1 MEEAESSPGPAR
13 RRVDSKHLLVDAA
26 LEVIE
31 TKGVNALRIDE
42 LAASV
47 GVTKGSLYWHFKDR
61 DDLIRAALEEQLRR
75 MGVGSTL
82 DQASSAIEDSSNIVD
97 YLTRIE
103 ATLTDPYDPE
113 QVEQRWRR
121 LELLAS
127 TRHDPSLSQ
136 VMREVT
142 ARTHEAWTILMRD
155 AQARGI
161 LRSGIEPAAVAVALS
176 AISLGSNVISVLGD
190 EAPSRD
196 EWFGLLAF
204 LIAALAPER
213 SDETG

>member
-1 MEEAESSPGPAR
+1 MSESGR
-13 RRVDSKHLLVDAA
+13 TRVGSKELLIAAA

-31 TKGVNALRIDE
+31 SRGVNALRLDE

-75 MGVGSTL
+75 MGMASTL
-82 DQASSAIEDSSNIVD
+82 DQASAAIDESSGIAD
-97 YLTRIE
+97 YLSRIE
-103 ATLTDPYDPE
+103 AALTDPYDPS

-127 TRHDPSLSQ
+127 TRHDPN
-136 VMREVT
+136 VARVVREVT
-142 ARTHEAWTILMRD
+142 ARTHHSWTALMRD

-161 LRSGIEPAAVAVALS
+161 LRPDVDPAAVAVALS
-176 AISLGSNVISVLGD
+176 AIALGSNVISVLGD
-190 EAPSRD
+190 EAPARD
-196 EWFGLLAF
+196 DWFGLLAF
-204 LIAALAPER
+204 LISALASGKAGE
-213 SDETG
+213 SG

>member
-1 MEEAESSPGPAR
+1 MSESR
-13 RRVDSKHLLVDAA
+13 KRVDSKALLVDAA

-61 DDLIRAALEEQLRR
+61 DDLIRAALGEQLRR

-103 ATLTDPYDPE
+103 AALTDPYDPE

-142 ARTHEAWTILMRD
+142 ARTHEAWTTLMRD

-161 LRSGIEPAAVAVALS
+161 LRDGIEPAAVAVALS